1 ENSAGGAACED
12 PLLPYQDAA
21 SHHALEVRDVDTPID
36 DLRWKERRYDR
47 RSVPRNQPARLLV
60 AEDGA
65 ADRVDGENL
74 SLEVIGPSVFRA
86 APNRSAGAR
95 SAKQEVDFAVQRRRD
110 LAHRLMVGNCVVDVG
125 VLIRPEAVGDDS
137 QKLLDPIEANFQK
150 LVGDRMR
157 L

>member
-1 ENSAGGAACED
+1 ELVPKMRDLSKVLRDPRIGIDRLQIALTAVGEDQNAIGIVGNLVLDSLKGHENSAGGAACED

-21 SHHALEVRDVDTPID
+21 SHHALEVRAVDTPID

-95 SAKQEVDFAVQRRRD
+95 SAKQEVDFAVQ
-110 LAHRLMVGNCVVDVG
+110 
-125 VLIRPEAVGDDS
+125 
-137 QKLLDPIEANFQK
+137 
-150 LVGDRMR
+150 
-157 L
+157 